1 MKREKAM
8 NRPCQIN
15 KHPSP
20 RALKK
25 RKRLRLLPI
34 ILLLLLSIMGTT
46 VPKSMG
52 TYQVQEEYCV
62 KSGDTLWSIASS
74 YADEGDDLRLMI
86 HRMVEANDLK
96 DNCTLKPGETIYVV
110 LEERELRSN

>member
-15 KHPSP
+15 KRSSA
-20 RALKK
+20 RAVKY

-34 ILLLLLSIMGTT
+34 ILLLLMSIMGTT
-46 VPKSMG
+46 VPKSVG
-52 TYQVQEEYCV
+52 SYQVREAYCV
-62 KSGDTLWSIASS
+62 KPGDTLWSIASS
-74 YADEGDDLRLMI
+74 YADESDDLRLMI

-96 DNCTLKPGETIYVV
+96 DNCTLRPGETIYVV
-110 LEERELRSN
+110 LEERDLRSN